1 MEKLFTVNEANTLLP
16 VLESLL
22 KQAMEGKQ
30 TMEQID
36 KEMQA
41 LKHRI
46 FLTGG
51 MKVDVVAVGRRKD
64 DREKAIQRIKDAVA
78 EIHATGV
85 QVKDLEMGLLDFPH
99 MVGGETVLLC
109 WKLGEELRIQH
120 WHGLEEGFAGRKSIS
135 TLVKR
140 RDKTDIPEKPN

>member
-1 MEKLFTVNEANTLLP
+1 MDKLFTVNEANTLLP

-22 KQAMEGKQ
+22 KRAMEGKQ
-30 TMEQID
+30 TMQAID
-36 KEMQA
+36 KEMES

-51 MKVDVVAVGRRKD
+51 MRVDVIAVSRRKD

-85 QVKDLEMGLLDFPH
+85 QVKDLDVGLLDFPH
-99 MVGGETVLLC
+99 VVHVE
-109 WKLGEELRIQH
+109 LGARIVRAICAR
-120 WHGLEEGFAGRKSIS
+120 WRRKKSRHPTSIGVQYRLWRS
-135 TLVKR
+135 R
-140 RDKTDIPEKPN
+140 C